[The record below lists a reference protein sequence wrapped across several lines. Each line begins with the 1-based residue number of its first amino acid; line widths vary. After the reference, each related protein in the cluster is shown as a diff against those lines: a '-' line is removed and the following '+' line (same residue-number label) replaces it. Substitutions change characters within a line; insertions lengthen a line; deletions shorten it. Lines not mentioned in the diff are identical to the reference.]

1 MKVIIYVMIL
11 INGFKESFMELE
23 EKRLSSEEIFDGVA
37 IHLFRDEILL
47 PNGNKGVREVIRH
60 PGAVCVIPVTDDG
73 EVIFV
78 NQFRYAL
85 DRVTLEVPAGKLE
98 KGEDPMEAA
107 LRELSEETGIT
118 AGRIEPLGALYTSP
132 ALIDEIIY
140 MYIATELSQ
149 GEQHLDEDEFV
160 NAVKIPLAQAVDMVM
175 NGKILDAKTQTIIL
189 KAEKYLNK

>member
-1 MKVIIYVMIL
+1 MK
-11 INGFKESFMELE
+11 LE
-23 EKRLSSEEIFDGVA
+23 ETKLSSEEIFDGVA
-37 IHLFRDEILL
+37 IHLYRDEILL

-60 PGAVCVIPVTDDG
+60 PGAVCVLPITENGD
-73 EVIFV
+73 VIFV

-85 DRVTLEVPAGKLE
+85 NKVTLEVPAGKLE

-118 AGRIEPLGALYTSP
+118 ANKIEPLGALYTTP

-140 MYIATELSQ
+140 MYIATDLKE

-160 NAVKIPLAQAVDMVM
+160 NTIRIPLEKAVEMVM
-175 NGKILDAKTQTIIL
+175 NGEIKDSKTQLMIL
-189 KAEKYLNK
+189 KAEKYIAMCKNN

>member
-1 MKVIIYVMIL
+1 MDL
-11 INGFKESFMELE
+11 I
-23 EKRLSSEEIFDGVA
+23 EKKISSEEIFDGVA

-60 PGAVCVIPVTDDG
+60 PGAVCVLPLTADG

-85 DRVTLEVPAGKLE
+85 DKVTLEVPAGKLE

-107 LRELSEETGIT
+107 LRELSEETGVT
-118 AGRIEPLGALYTSP
+118 AGKIEPLGALYTTP

-140 MYIATELSQ
+140 MYIATDLTQ

-160 NAVKIPLAQAVDMVM
+160 NAVKIPLNEAVDMVM
-175 NGKILDAKTQTIIL
+175 DGKIMDSKTQLMIL
-189 KAEKYLNK
+189 KAAKYLNK

>member
-1 MKVIIYVMIL
+1 
-11 INGFKESFMELE
+11 MELI
-23 EKRLSSEEIFDGVA
+23 EKKISSEEIFDGVA

-47 PNGNKGVREVIRH
+47 PNGNKGVREVVRH
-60 PGAVCVIPVTDDG
+60 PGAVCVIPITDDR

-98 KGEDPMEAA
+98 RGEDPMEAA

-118 AGRIEPLGALYTSP
+118 AEKIEPLDALYTSP

-140 MYIATELSQ
+140 MYIATGLSQ
-149 GEQHLDEDEFV
+149 GEQHLDDDEFV
-160 NAVKIPLAQAVDMVM
+160 NAVKIPLNEAIDMVM
-175 NGKILDAKTQTIIL
+175 SGKILDAKTQLIIL
-189 KAEKYLNK
+189 KAAKYLENK